1 MFFPE
6 AKDLAQVEFYT
17 FIASMIYLFIV
28 SIMLFYIFYR
38 LAMVSNHKG
47 LMNFFM
53 YLMSLLLRLPF
64 QSVEVIGE
72 SQLSRRQIIKEV
84 WKELL
89 VISVATIWFLIGLI
103 LAYFQIQDFKN

>member
-17 FIASMIYLFIV
+17 FIATLIYLFFV

-47 LMNFFM
+47 IMNFFM

-64 QSVEVIGE
+64 QSVEVMDE
-72 SQLSRRQIIKEV
+72 NQLSLRRVIKEL

-89 VISVATIWFLIGLI
+89 VISVVTIWFLVGLI